1 MEDIEERFELEE
13 QYRANRWRKLT
24 VIGILFILVFIVT
37 GWALSYSESD
47 LGFFDC
53 YGYVINHILGKT
65 YPAGSPEWAYDYNI
79 WKFDVP
85 RVLMAITI
93 GGGLAICGVAMQSLM
108 NNPLAEPYTAGISDG
123 ACFGA
128 VAAIVMGF
136 GKATFGDS
144 MGLVITAF
152 VCGLIPAFVII
163 FLSRVVRLSPA
174 TAILIGIALSYL
186 FSGLESAVMVM
197 TDPDT
202 LKQAYL
208 WQIGS
213 LSKVN
218 WTQTEIAVVV
228 TLICT
233 VFLAYCS
240 NKLNLLS
247 LGDDSAKSLGL
258 NVDNFRTL
266 TMIVISIT
274 VASTVSFVGIVGFV
288 GLVAPHMMRMII
300 GGDNKYLIPAS
311 FLTGALFIQIADT
324 LAHNAFD
331 PELRLGLLVSI
342 IGAPV
347 FLYIILKRKKNYGE
361 EL

>member
-1 MEDIEERFELEE
+1 MNEADERFELEE
-13 QYRANRWRKLT
+13 QYRADQWKKLI
-24 VIGILFILVFIVT
+24 VILILALSLFIVT
-37 GWALSYSESD
+37 GLALSYSEDS
-47 LGFFDC
+47 LSIFDC
-53 YGYVINHILGKT
+53 YRYVFDHIMGKT
-65 YPAGSPEWAYDYNI
+65 YEVGTDDWVHDYNI

-85 RVLMAITI
+85 RVIMAIAV

-128 VAAIVMGF
+128 VAAIVLGF

-144 MGLVITAF
+144 MGLVTSAF
-152 VCGLIPAFVII
+152 ICGLIPAIIII
-163 FLSRVVRLSPA
+163 FLSRVVRLTPA
-174 TAILIGIALSYL
+174 TAILIGIAMSYL

-218 WTQTEIAVVV
+218 WTQTEIAITV
-228 TLICT
+228 TLICSA
-233 VFLAYCS
+233 FLAYCS

-266 TMIVISIT
+266 TMIVVSIT

-288 GLVAPHMMRMII
+288 GLVAPHMLRMLI
-300 GGDNKYLIPAS
+300 GGDNKFLIPAS
-311 FLTGALFIQIADT
+311 FLTGALFVQIADT
-324 LAHNAFD
+324 IAHNAFT

-342 IGAPV
+342 IGSPI
-347 FLYIILKRKKNYGE
+347 FLYIILKKKKNYGE